1 MGKGANSSGGLQ
13 RGCALHS
20 AASSDRRATV
30 PHTGDMTNVLARLP
44 ESGNPDLLFLLFHG
58 VGANA
63 EHMAV
68 LAQRLAQEYPQAA
81 VLCIDAPDAFDAAPA
96 GDGRQWFSIQGIDD
110 ANRPARVAAALP
122 RFVATVRALQLRVAM
137 DWPRTALFGFSQG
150 AIMALEA
157 AQAESELAG
166 RVLAF
171 SGRYAVLPDHAP
183 RDTCVHLLHGMDDRV
198 MPHAAS
204 VEAARQLVALGA
216 DVTAD
221 VLPDI
226 GHELDPR
233 LIERAIDQL
242 RSFLPART
250 WRAAFEAAPV
260 QSTAVSSKDLER

>member
-122 RFVATVRALQLRVAM
+122 RFVATVRALQLRFAM

-171 SGRYAVLPDHAP
+171 SGRYAALPDHAP

-198 MPHAAS
+198 MPYAAS

-242 RSFLPART
+242 RTFLPART

-260 QSTAVSSKDLER
+260 QSEPASSKDLDR

>member
-1 MGKGANSSGGLQ
+1 
-13 RGCALHS
+13 
-20 AASSDRRATV
+20 
-30 PHTGDMTNVLARLP
+30 MTTVLARLP
-44 ESGNPDLLFLLFHG
+44 ESGDPDLLFLLFHG

-63 EHMAV
+63 QHMAV

-81 VLCIDAPDAFDAAPA
+81 VLCIDAPDAFDAAPG
-96 GDGRQWFSIQGIDD
+96 GDGRQWFSIQGIDET
-110 ANRPARVAAALP
+110 NRPARVAQALP
-122 RFVATVRALQLRVAM
+122 RFVATVRALQMRFAM

-157 AQAESELAG
+157 VQAEPELAG

-171 SGRYAVLPDHAP
+171 AGRYAALPDHAP
-183 RDTCVHLLHGMDDRV
+183 RDTCVHLLHGLDDRV
-198 MPHAAS
+198 MPYAAS

-221 VLPDI
+221 VLPGI

-242 RSFLPART
+242 RTFLPAST

-260 QSTAVSSKDLER
+260 QSAAASSKDLER